1 MKDMLGNEI
10 TIGDMIAYPNRQ
22 GSSCWLETA
31 TVLSIADDARKA
43 TAQKSCGRKV
53 TLTTALERCVLVSGP
68 VETVSEAPSS
78 EPRAEAPPLSS
89 GKYEHEVIVPFTG
102 SIYATISSDDEEP
115 DNGEILELVYEQF
128 QGIELEGRHPQAD
141 IDINSFEVHYRIS
154 QGNVLYADV
163 NEIQVNSTR
172 EREV

>member
-53 TLTTALERCVLVSGP
+53 TLTAALERCVLVSGP

-78 EPRAEAPPLSS
+78 EPRTQAPPLSS
-89 GKYEHEVIVPFTG
+89 GKYEHEVAVPFTG
-102 SIYATISSDDEEP
+102 SIYVTVSSDSEAPENDELL
-115 DNGEILELVYEQF
+115 DLVHEQF
-128 QGIELEGRHPQAD
+128 GGITLRDTHPQG
-141 IDINSFEVHYRIS
+141 NVELGSFELHEQIC
-154 QGNVLYADV
+154 QGNVLYADLH
-163 NEIQVNSTR
+163 EIEIEETR
-172 EREV
+172 EAQ